1 MDSMV
6 AKVPSYRPLNQY
18 KYNVSLV
25 NEGQYTPSGNYG
37 MENKLSLLFT
47 WTRSD
52 AAHDH
57 LHCLPFTEA
66 ASILSWGVSAGPH
79 PGPVALTTGA

>member
-25 NEGQYTPSGNYG
+25 NEGEYTPSGNYG
-37 MENKLSLLFT
+37 MENKLSLVYLDT
-47 WTRSD
+47 
-52 AAHDH
+52 
-57 LHCLPFTEA
+57 
-66 ASILSWGVSAGPH
+66 V
-79 PGPVALTTGA
+79 